1 MLKKLISLFFVLML
15 LFFVISCKD
24 DVLPKPSSQL
34 RLDYPVA
41 KYAHF
46 SNHCPFE
53 FEMNE
58 DAVIKEDKDCGFSI
72 HYPKMKATI
81 YLTYIRA
88 INLCVLCVFVVR
100 STSSPAGLYLRIH
113 FTH

>member
-1 MLKKLISLFFVLML
+1 MLKKLISLFFVLMT

-24 DVLPKPSSQL
+24 EVLPKPASQL

-53 FEMNE
+53 FEMNK

-81 YLTYIRA
+81 YLTYKTVDN
-88 INLCVLCVFVVR
+88 NL
-100 STSSPAGLYLRIH
+100 TGLLKDAQKLTYEHVIKADDIL
-113 FTH
+113 

>member
-1 MLKKLISLFFVLML
+1 MKLKTSSFFALFSLLILA
-15 LFFVISCKD
+15 ISCKD
-24 DVLPKPSSQL
+24 DVLPKPASQL

-58 DAVIKEDKDCGFSI
+58 DAVIKED
-72 HYPKMKATI
+72 
-81 YLTYIRA
+81 
-88 INLCVLCVFVVR
+88 
-100 STSSPAGLYLRIH
+100 
-113 FTH
+113 